1 MSDSLEKGREAC
13 GADTSSTKLH
23 CDERENRDKA
33 QGCRIQERFS
43 VCFLK
48 MEKTQARFQTA
59 RKEQEKRREKQG
71 GKGVSGRR
79 RGLDVRG
86 LAQGLHKSEKL
97 R

>member
-1 MSDSLEKGREAC
+1 MEQTLPLQSSIVMRERTETKNRGR
-13 GADTSSTKLH
+13 
-23 CDERENRDKA
+23 
-33 QGCRIQERFS
+33 RIQERFS

-48 MEKTQARFQTA
+48 MGKTQARFQTA
-59 RKEQEKRREKQG
+59 GKEQEKRCEKQG

-86 LAQGLHKSEKL
+86 LAQGLHESEKL